1 MIRVNR
7 EQRRF
12 LEAVV
17 RSDTDAS
24 WFIVTTDHVEVS
36 ESGAELGVVC
46 GKHDVTF
53 TLSYA
58 AIFNLE
64 VGLQGKPPMESLF
77 SGPNFGGAVWRY
89 SAKRRGYYPEV
100 GLCTF
105 CGGVHLPVLTK
116 ASAEAIIKEAY
127 AKGMLP
133 NEPSHPAR
141 PAKRPA

>member
-7 EQRRF
+7 DQRRF

-17 RSDTDAS
+17 RSDTDA

-36 ESGAELGVVC
+36 EEGAEFGVVC
-46 GKHDVTF
+46 GKLDVTF

-58 AIFNLE
+58 ALFNLE
-64 VGLQGKPPMESLF
+64 VALQARGCSDSVLSF
-77 SGPNFGGAVWRY
+77 GSGDEHVWRY
-89 SAKRRGYYPEV
+89 SPKRGGYYPEV

-116 ASAEAIIKEAY
+116 ASLEAIIKEAY

-133 NEPSHPAR
+133 REPSHPAR

>member
-7 EQRRF
+7 DQRRF

-36 ESGAELGVVC
+36 EKGAELGVVC

-53 TLSYA
+53 LLSYPA
-58 AIFNLE
+58 LFNLE
-64 VGLQGKPPMESLF
+64 VGLWTKPPKETLSGAGFGESI
-77 SGPNFGGAVWRY
+77 WRY

-100 GLCTF
+100 GLCRF
-105 CGGVHLPVLTK
+105 CGGVHLPILTE
-116 ASAEAIIKEAY
+116 ASTEAIVKEAY
-127 AKGMLP
+127 EKGLLP
-133 NEPSHPAR
+133 HEPSPAAR